1 MLASH
6 GSRFARPPPRSASVL
21 LALQERAKGTGMP
34 EMESKIKS
42 EIKKEPLRAQV
53 SSHDDTICVVM
64 LSSDSEDEK
73 VSDLRVFNVLQ

>member
-42 EIKKEPLRAQV
+42 EPLQAEE
-53 SSHDDTICVVM
+53 SSHDDMICVD
-64 LSSDSEDEK
+64 LSSSDSDDEM
-73 VSDLRVFNVLQ
+73 VSKTCPTVQ